1 MGKDSRAGTFIGDVV
16 EDVFGDVMRDVFH
29 ELRPDVVFADEFP
42 EAIKSLND
50 MSPHSVM
57 KGLIKDF
64 MTTRKK

>member
-1 MGKDSRAGTFIGDVV
+1 M